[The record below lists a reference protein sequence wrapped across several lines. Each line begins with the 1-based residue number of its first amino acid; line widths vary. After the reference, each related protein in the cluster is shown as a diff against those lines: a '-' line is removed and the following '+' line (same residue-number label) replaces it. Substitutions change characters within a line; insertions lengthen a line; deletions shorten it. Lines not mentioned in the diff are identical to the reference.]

1 MNKQFETGMNYKSNN
16 NMQFFPG
23 LYLNQLYNPYI
34 NNMSNI
40 NKNISQNQMNMND
53 LPLLIN
59 TTPANPMNYNYQNLN
74 YNIISYPQIQQ
85 TINSPIQKQSIDKP
99 NNNSNSLPKINNKEN
114 TQNKSQERKSSNNKN
129 NLKLNTN
136 NNNNK
141 KCENDNDKAN
151 NNSIKLNNKN
161 FIINKPKTTSKSNIK
176 GEKQILNS
184 SESDK
189 KMKSFESFSLD
200 EKIEALDEIIIT
212 EYTKNEIYKDL
223 NKWLR
228 DFNLK
233 KNYYE
238 VVSYFTARLIY
249 SLNKY
254 ATEKNAFEKTKRR
267 I

>member
-161 FIINKPKTTSKSNIK
+161 FIINKPKTTSKANIK
-176 GEKQILNS
+176 GEKQILNLDDIVTGKNTS
-184 SESDK
+184 TTVMIRNIPIKYTDK
-189 KMKSFESFSLD
+189 ILNDDLIEFKGKYDCLYMPYD
-200 EKIEALDEIIIT
+200 YEK
-212 EYTKNEIYKDL
+212 KG
-223 NKWLR
+223 NKL
-228 DFNLK
+228 
-233 KNYYE
+233 
-238 VVSYFTARLIY
+238 
-249 SLNKY
+249 
-254 ATEKNAFEKTKRR
+254 RR
-267 I
+267 IIK